1 MTGRNCRCANPFAEN
16 ANKAPWNSSVAAAQA
31 CGQARPVHTRSFQ
44 PSPRASN
51 VLIAIGFAA
60 LGYALYMRYL
70 VIENSAVGLACDTGL
85 GTSQCMLRQAVI
97 FMFRNQVFG
106 IIAITAAVY
115 HLLRPDINAFAIG
128 LAAAA
133 LGLVLYNNGL
143 AALSVALLVV
153 SFARPVVVDMS
164 PPGSTEG
171 PRTNRPAN
179 STGFR

>member
-1 MTGRNCRCANPFAEN
+1 M
-16 ANKAPWNSSVAAAQA
+16 
-31 CGQARPVHTRSFQ
+31 
-44 PSPRASN
+44 
-51 VLIAIGFAA
+51 LIAIGFAA